1 MNKSYYAVFT
11 LVGTIIGAGIFG
23 LPYIAAKTG
32 IVPTIVY
39 LIFLSAVTV
48 LLHLLYGET
57 VLRTNGN
64 RRLVGYAGLYLGRWG
79 KRMASFSVI
88 IGSYAALL
96 AYIILGGIFLKTLL
110 GGFFGGTEL
119 HYSLIIFFFS
129 AFFIAKGLKM
139 ISWLEL
145 YLSVF
150 MIAAIIIFLFKGLFA
165 INASNF
171 NLGANWKELFLPY
184 GVILF
189 ALNGASVIPEI
200 VKILEYKKSQLKK
213 TIIIGT
219 LIPAV
224 IYFLFILVVFGV
236 SGQNTS
242 QDAISGLVQ
251 SYGNSIVFLGALIG
265 FLAIITSFLAFG
277 ENLKKTF
284 EYDYN
289 IPKVASLFCAL
300 FIPLILFLIG
310 INDFIS
316 VIGFAGA
323 VTGGIDGILI
333 ILAYR
338 KADRYGRGDR
348 KPEYDV
354 ATTKWSEYL
363 LIVMFI
369 LGIIYTIWNLK

>member
-1 MNKSYYAVFT
+1 MNKFYYAVFT

-32 IVPTIVY
+32 IVSTMVY
-39 LIFLSAVTV
+39 LIFLSAVMT

-64 RRLVGYAGLYLGRWG
+64 RRLVGYAGLYLGIWG

-110 GGFFGGTEL
+110 GGFFGGTEFQ
-119 HYSLIIFFFS
+119 YSLIFFFFS

-150 MIAAIIIFLFKGLFA
+150 LIAAIIIFLFKGLFS
-165 INASNF
+165 IDPSNF
-171 NLGANWKELFLPY
+171 NLGISWKEIFLPY

-189 ALNGASVIPEI
+189 ALNGASIIPEI
-200 VKILEYKKSQLKK
+200 VKILEYKKSQLKQ

-219 LIPAV
+219 LIPAI

-251 SYGNSIVFLGALIG
+251 SYGNSIVLLGALIG

-284 EYDYN
+284 EYDYK
-289 IPKVASLFCAL
+289 IPKTASLFCAL

-310 INDFIS
+310 INDFIG

-338 KADRYGRGDR
+338 KADRYGKGDR
-348 KPEYDV
+348 KPEYDIV
-354 ATTKWSEYL
+354 TTKWLEYL

-369 LGIIYTIWNLK
+369 LGIVYTIWNLK

>member
-1 MNKSYYAVFT
+1 MNKFYYAVFT

-39 LIFLSAVTV
+39 LIFLSVVMT

-64 RRLVGYAGLYLGRWG
+64 RRLVGYAGLYLGIWG

-96 AYIILGGIFLKTLL
+96 AYIILGGIFLRTLL
-110 GGFFGGTEL
+110 GGFFGGTEF
-119 HYSLIIFFFS
+119 HYSLILFFFS

-150 MIAAIIIFLFKGLFA
+150 LIAAIIIFLFKGLF
-165 INASNF
+165 IVDFSNF
-171 NLGANWKELFLPY
+171 NLGTNWKEIFLPY
-184 GVILF
+184 GVLLF
-189 ALNGASVIPEI
+189 ALNGASIIPE
-200 VKILEYKKSQLKK
+200 VVNILEYKKSQLKK

-219 LIPAV
+219 LIPAI

-251 SYGNSIVFLGALIG
+251 SYGSGIVSLGALIG

-284 EYDYN
+284 EYDYK
-289 IPKVASLFCAL
+289 IPKTASLFCAL
-300 FIPLILFLIG
+300 FIPLILFFIG
-310 INDFIS
+310 ITDFIG

-348 KPEYDV
+348 KPEYDI

-363 LIVMFI
+363 LIAMFI
-369 LGIIYTIWNLK
+369 LGIVYTIWNLK